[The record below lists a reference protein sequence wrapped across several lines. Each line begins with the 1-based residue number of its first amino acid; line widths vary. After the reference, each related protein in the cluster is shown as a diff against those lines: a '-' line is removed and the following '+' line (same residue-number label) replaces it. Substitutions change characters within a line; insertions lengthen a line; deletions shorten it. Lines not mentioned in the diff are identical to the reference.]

1 MGIADL
7 PPDPPTDLQGPPL
20 PALVSGTSSEFM
32 GKKPLPRSIRDRQM
46 VFILGPAGVGKSTVA
61 RTLAGTDRTMLSE
74 SHVLDAINHH
84 ARHREWQSE
93 WLGATALVI
102 ESPCFLNRRPAAL
115 EGFQELVRQR
125 AGGGRRT
132 WVIEAKSG
140 TAMESIMAAV
150 HPGYRATLLLRFP
163 VGRGRIRFA
172 KRVCDEL
179 GIANIHARSTVDL
192 EPWTYE
198 QVRLT
203 LASQK

>member
-20 PALVSGTSSEFM
+20 PALVSGTSSEFL

-46 VFILGPAGVGKSTVA
+46 VFILGPTGVGKSCVA
-61 RTLAGTDRTMLSE
+61 LALAGTENKLLSE
-74 SHVLDAINHH
+74 SDVLDAINHH
-84 ARHREWQSE
+84 VRNREWQSGILE
-93 WLGATALVI
+93 APALVI

-115 EGFQELVRQR
+115 EGFQDLVRRR

-132 WVIEAKSG
+132 WVVEAKSG
-140 TAMESIMAAV
+140 SSMENIMAAV

-163 VGRGRIRFA
+163 VGRGRLRFA
-172 KRVCDEL
+172 KRICDEL
-179 GIANIHARSTVDL
+179 GIAGVHARSTVDL

-198 QVRLT
+198 RVQLT
-203 LASQK
+203 LAAQK